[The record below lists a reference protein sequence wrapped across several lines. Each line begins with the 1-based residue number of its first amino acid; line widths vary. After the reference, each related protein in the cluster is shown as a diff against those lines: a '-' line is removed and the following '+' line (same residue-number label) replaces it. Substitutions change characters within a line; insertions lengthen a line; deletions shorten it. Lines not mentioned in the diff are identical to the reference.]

1 MQKQLI
7 QWYQQNKRDFPWRKD
22 QNTYH
27 IWISEIML
35 QQTTTETVI
44 PYYERFLENFP
55 TIEALA
61 SASLEEVYKMWEGLG
76 YYRRAKHLHESAQ
89 IIVEKYQGKFPY
101 EYNDILSLKGIGE
114 YTAGAISSIAYGK
127 QVPAVDGNVLRIIS
141 RYYLLKEN
149 IAETRTVE
157 NVTSELTSY
166 SYEVEKDVFSFSTS
180 EDKTYYVPYVKISGC
195 SNEKL
200 QWNINHTLWE
210 DACWILDCAEIGGPL
225 YDLFSGENA
234 MQITGIYQ
242 YKHYLS
248 VLYEGGTE
256 SRLPGKIAYAI
267 VIDMLNGRRVL
278 LGDLIENEDKFED
291 MLVHYF
297 DDDSREIRLFI
308 FKEDAEKILYYGH
321 MTEKEIVI
329 NNLTSDGNNPEQD
342 NGEID
347 SISYLFQASSFYMSE
362 EGFVVLPGAKYYEP
376 LVFEW
381 EEISKV
387 IVEF

>member
-1 MQKQLI
+1 M
-7 QWYQQNKRDFPWRKD
+7 
-22 QNTYH
+22 
-27 IWISEIML
+27 
-35 QQTTTETVI
+35 
-44 PYYERFLENFP
+44 
-55 TIEALA
+55 
-61 SASLEEVYKMWEGLG
+61 
-76 YYRRAKHLHESAQ
+76 
-89 IIVEKYQGKFPY
+89 
-101 EYNDILSLKGIGE
+101 
-114 YTAGAISSIAYGK
+114 
-127 QVPAVDGNVLRIIS
+127 
-141 RYYLLKEN
+141 
-149 IAETRTVE
+149 
-157 NVTSELTSY
+157 
-166 SYEVEKDVFSFSTS
+166 
-180 EDKTYYVPYVKISGC
+180 
-195 SNEKL
+195 
-200 QWNINHTLWE
+200 
-210 DACWILDCAEIGGPL
+210 

-234 MQITGIYQ
+234 NQITGIYQ

>member
-1 MQKQLI
+1 MKSIRKHTMYLGNRIFGIVYVYLI
-7 QWYQQNKRDFPWRKD
+7 G
-22 QNTYH
+22 
-27 IWISEIML
+27 ML
-35 QQTTTETVI
+35 FLSACAEG
-44 PYYERFLENFP
+44 ERYINNEEES
-55 TIEALA
+55 IVA
-61 SASLEEVYKMWEGLG
+61 LEEVPNSET
-76 YYRRAKHLHESAQ
+76 
-89 IIVEKYQGKFPY
+89 IYQ
-101 EYNDILSLKGIGE
+101 
-114 YTAGAISSIAYGK
+114 
-127 QVPAVDGNVLRIIS
+127 
-141 RYYLLKEN
+141 EN

-376 LVFEW
+376 LVFEL

>member
-1 MQKQLI
+1 
-7 QWYQQNKRDFPWRKD
+7 
-22 QNTYH
+22 
-27 IWISEIML
+27 ML
-35 QQTTTETVI
+35 FLSACAEG
-44 PYYERFLENFP
+44 ERYINNEEES
-55 TIEALA
+55 IVA
-61 SASLEEVYKMWEGLG
+61 LEEVPNSET
-76 YYRRAKHLHESAQ
+76 
-89 IIVEKYQGKFPY
+89 IYQ
-101 EYNDILSLKGIGE
+101 
-114 YTAGAISSIAYGK
+114 
-127 QVPAVDGNVLRIIS
+127 
-141 RYYLLKEN
+141 EN

-278 LGDLIENEDKFED
+278 LGDLIENEDKLWTYD
-291 MLVHYF
+291 
-297 DDDSREIRLFI
+297 R
-308 FKEDAEKILYYGH
+308 K
-321 MTEKEIVI
+321 
-329 NNLTSDGNNPEQD
+329 GNCN
-342 NGEID
+342 
-347 SISYLFQASSFYMSE
+347 
-362 EGFVVLPGAKYYEP
+362 K
-376 LVFEW
+376 
-381 EEISKV
+381 
-387 IVEF
+387 

>member
-1 MQKQLI
+1 M
-7 QWYQQNKRDFPWRKD
+7 
-22 QNTYH
+22 
-27 IWISEIML
+27 
-35 QQTTTETVI
+35 
-44 PYYERFLENFP
+44 
-55 TIEALA
+55 
-61 SASLEEVYKMWEGLG
+61 
-76 YYRRAKHLHESAQ
+76 
-89 IIVEKYQGKFPY
+89 
-101 EYNDILSLKGIGE
+101 
-114 YTAGAISSIAYGK
+114 
-127 QVPAVDGNVLRIIS
+127 
-141 RYYLLKEN
+141 
-149 IAETRTVE
+149 
-157 NVTSELTSY
+157 
-166 SYEVEKDVFSFSTS
+166 
-180 EDKTYYVPYVKISGC
+180 KI
-195 SNEKL
+195 L

-210 DACWILDCAEIGGPL
+210 DACWILDCAESGGPL

-291 MLVHYF
+291 MLVHY
-297 DDDSREIRLFI
+297 
-308 FKEDAEKILYYGH
+308 GH